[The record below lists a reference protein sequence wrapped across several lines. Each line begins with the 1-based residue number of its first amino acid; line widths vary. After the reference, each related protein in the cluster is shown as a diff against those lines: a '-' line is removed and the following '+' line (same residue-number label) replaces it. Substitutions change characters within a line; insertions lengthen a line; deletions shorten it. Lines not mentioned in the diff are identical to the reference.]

1 MLGEGVIDSEV
12 IASASCE
19 VAGDGNWGRVDLR
32 GADICR
38 DGLESA
44 ENVREMVCRSRSGR
58 RERGFEV
65 RRREG
70 MLSKMHFMT
79 RPQRRHILESWM
91 GCDVGVLSGCV
102 VVLVKWILSLFAK

>member
-1 MLGEGVIDSEV
+1 VVLGDGVIDSEV

-19 VAGDGNWGRVDLR
+19 VTGDENWGRVDLI

-44 ENVREMVCRSRSGR
+44 VIVREMVCRCRSGR
-58 RERGFEV
+58 RGRGFEV

-70 MLSKMHFMT
+70 MLSKMHFTT
-79 RPQRRHILESWM
+79 RPQRRHMLQEVMILGWTS
-91 GCDVGVLSGCV
+91 
-102 VVLVKWILSLFAK
+102 